1 MSKTVVEL
9 LACWQGNFGHH
20 RNGVI
25 WMVVPHCLMWC
36 IWQERNNQCFEN
48 SERTIAGLKLFFFK
62 TLLDWMSIIESHS
75 ISSVYDLTDACNLC
89 IWLCW
94 SPAVY
99 FLYTRWRIIKF
110 LNKIS
115 FTYQKKKKKGYLYK
129 VVNCVNWVN
138 LGLIG
143 HAWEGRSHHHCMQRP
158 EQQRSHLA
166 ARQSLQLMMVRVLES
181 DLGWEENVLEYQNY

>member
-1 MSKTVVEL
+1 
-9 LACWQGNFGHH
+9 
-20 RNGVI
+20 
-25 WMVVPHCLMWC
+25 
-36 IWQERNNQCFEN
+36 
-48 SERTIAGLKLFFFK
+48 
-62 TLLDWMSIIESHS
+62 MSIIESHS
-75 ISSVYDLTDACNLC
+75 IYLVYDLMDACNLC
-89 IWLCW
+89 IWLRW

-99 FLYTRWRIIKF
+99 FWYTRWRIIKF

-115 FTYQKKKKKGYLYK
+115 FTYQKKKKGYLYK

-181 DLGWEENVLEYQNY
+181 DLGWEENVLRVPKLLNWPVSRFLCIFHSKPKNKRNQHEIKLIICKQ